1 MKQGSSIEDAH
12 YILLGNRCKEGTD
25 DPYTQE
31 ATSTPGTMFG
41 EEVIL
46 DFFES
51 FGPLALALLS
61 FTEAIIQPIPP
72 DVLFLPMAYDA
83 RNNEGLLIWLWF
95 VVTISSV
102 LGAIIGHALGKRYGT
117 KLIDKFGKPHH
128 RSQLEKLFERYG
140 TLGMFIAAV
149 SPLPYKVFGWI
160 AGASDMKLRPFI
172 LAGIF
177 GRGLRFG
184 LEALFIFMYG
194 ESAMRAVEWIL
205 DRELLMG
212 VILILTLGIIVW
224 WFMKTNTSTNSQR
237 E

>member
-1 MKQGSSIEDAH
+1 MI
-12 YILLGNRCKEGTD
+12 
-25 DPYTQE
+25 
-31 ATSTPGTMFG
+31 G

-83 RNNEGLLIWLWF
+83 RDNGGLLMWLWL
-95 VVTISSV
+95 VVTLSSV

-128 RSQLEKLFERYG
+128 RQQLENIFDRYG

-149 SPLPYKVFGWI
+149 SPLPYKVFGWM

-172 LAGIF
+172 IAGVF

-194 ESAMRAVEWIL
+194 ESAMRAFKWIL
-205 DRELLMG
+205 ERELLMG
-212 VILILTLGIIVW
+212 VILVIILVTGLW
-224 WFMKTNTSTNSQR
+224 WLKKSNASNLIQQG
-237 E
+237 

>member
-1 MKQGSSIEDAH
+1 MI
-12 YILLGNRCKEGTD
+12 
-25 DPYTQE
+25 
-31 ATSTPGTMFG
+31 G

-83 RNNEGLLIWLWF
+83 RDNESLLIWPWI
-95 VVTISSV
+95 VVTVSSV
-102 LGAIIGHALGKRYGT
+102 FGAVIGHALGKRYGS
-117 KLIDKFGKPHH
+117 KLVDKFGKPHH
-128 RSQLEKLFERYG
+128 RQQLEKMFERYG

-172 LAGIF
+172 IAGIF

-194 ESAMRAVEWIL
+194 ESAIRAVEWIL

-212 VILILTLGIIVW
+212 IILILTLATIVW
-224 WFMKTNTSTNSQR
+224 WFMQTNATTSAQ
-237 E
+237 EE

>member
-1 MKQGSSIEDAH
+1 MI
-12 YILLGNRCKEGTD
+12 
-25 DPYTQE
+25 
-31 ATSTPGTMFG
+31 G

-83 RNNEGLLIWLWF
+83 RDNEGLLIWLWL
-95 VVTISSV
+95 VVTLSSV

-117 KLIDKFGKPHH
+117 KLIDKFGKSHH
-128 RSQLEKLFERYG
+128 RQQLERLFERYG

-172 LAGIF
+172 LAGIV

-194 ESAMRAVEWIL
+194 ESAIRAVEWIL

-212 VILILTLGIIVW
+212 IILILTLATIVW
-224 WFMKTNTSTNSQR
+224 WFMRTNTSSSVQ
-237 E
+237 ED

>member
-1 MKQGSSIEDAH
+1 MI
-12 YILLGNRCKEGTD
+12 
-25 DPYTQE
+25 
-31 ATSTPGTMFG
+31 G

-83 RNNEGLLIWLWF
+83 RDSEGLLIWLWL
-95 VVTISSV
+95 VVTLSSV

-117 KLIDKFGKPHH
+117 KLIDKFGKSHH
-128 RSQLEKLFERYG
+128 RQQLERLFERYG

-212 VILILTLGIIVW
+212 IILIITLGTIVW
-224 WFMKTNTSTNSQR
+224 WFMRTNTSSSAQ
-237 E
+237 ED

>member
-1 MKQGSSIEDAH
+1 MI
-12 YILLGNRCKEGTD
+12 
-25 DPYTQE
+25 
-31 ATSTPGTMFG
+31 G

-46 DFFES
+46 DFFET

-83 RNNEGLLIWLWF
+83 RNNESLLIWLWF

-102 LGAIIGHALGKRYGT
+102 FGALIGHALGKRYGT
-117 KLIDKFGKPHH
+117 KIIDKFGKPQH
-128 RSQLEKLFERYG
+128 REQLEEMFERYG

-184 LEALFIFMYG
+184 LEALFIVIYG
-194 ESAMRAVEWIL
+194 EDAMKIVEWIL
-205 DRELLMG
+205 DREL
-212 VILILTLGIIVW
+212 VIGIILVLLLGVVLW
-224 WFMKTNTSTNSQR
+224 WLKNSNTSMPLQQ

>member
-1 MKQGSSIEDAH
+1 MI
-12 YILLGNRCKEGTD
+12 
-25 DPYTQE
+25 
-31 ATSTPGTMFG
+31 G

-72 DVLFLPMAYDA
+72 DVLFLPMAYEA
-83 RNNEGLLIWLWF
+83 RDNGGLLIWLWL
-95 VVTISSV
+95 VVTVSSV
-102 LGAIIGHALGKRYGT
+102 SGAIIGHALGKRYGT
-117 KLIDKFGKPHH
+117 RLIDKFGKRHH
-128 RSQLEKLFERYG
+128 RQQLENMFERYG

-149 SPLPYKVFGWI
+149 SPLPYKVFGWM

-172 LAGIF
+172 IAGIF

-184 LEALFIFMYG
+184 LEGLFIFMYG
-194 ESAMRAVEWIL
+194 ESAMRAFKWVLE
-205 DRELLMG
+205 RELLMG
-212 VILILTLGIIVW
+212 VILVTILVTGVW
-224 WFMKTNTSTNSQR
+224 WLKKGNNPAPNQQ

>member
-1 MKQGSSIEDAH
+1 MI
-12 YILLGNRCKEGTD
+12 
-25 DPYTQE
+25 
-31 ATSTPGTMFG
+31 G

-83 RNNEGLLIWLWF
+83 RDNESLLIWLWI
-95 VVTISSV
+95 VVTVSSV
-102 LGAIIGHALGKRYGT
+102 FGAVIGHALGKRYGS
-117 KLIDKFGKPHH
+117 KLVDKFGKPHH
-128 RSQLEKLFERYG
+128 RQQLEKMFERYG

-172 LAGIF
+172 IAGIF

-194 ESAMRAVEWIL
+194 ESAIKAVEWVL
-205 DRELLMG
+205 ERELLMG
-212 VILILTLGIIVW
+212 IILVLTLAAVVW
-224 WFMKTNTSTNSQR
+224 WLMRTNTSPVAPRIRTFRNEFTCVSFVLD
-237 E
+237 

>member
-1 MKQGSSIEDAH
+1 MI
-12 YILLGNRCKEGTD
+12 
-25 DPYTQE
+25 
-31 ATSTPGTMFG
+31 G

-83 RNNEGLLIWLWF
+83 SDNEGLLIWLWL
-95 VVTISSV
+95 VVTLSSV

-128 RSQLEKLFERYG
+128 RQQLEKLFERYG

-172 LAGIF
+172 LAGIV

-184 LEALFIFMYG
+184 LEALFIFLYG

-212 VILILTLGIIVW
+212 IILIFTLGTIVW
-224 WFMKTNTSTNSQR
+224 WFMRTNTSTSAQ
-237 E
+237 EE

>member
-1 MKQGSSIEDAH
+1 MI
-12 YILLGNRCKEGTD
+12 
-25 DPYTQE
+25 
-31 ATSTPGTMFG
+31 G

-83 RNNEGLLIWLWF
+83 RDNETLLIWLWL
-95 VVTISSV
+95 VVTVSSV
-102 LGAIIGHALGKRYGT
+102 FGAIIGHALGKRYGS
-117 KLIDKFGKPHH
+117 KLVDKFGKPHH
-128 RSQLEKLFERYG
+128 RQQLEKMFERYG

-172 LAGIF
+172 IAGIF

-194 ESAMRAVEWIL
+194 ESAIKAVEWVL
-205 DRELLMG
+205 ERELLMG
-212 VILILTLGIIVW
+212 IILVLTLAAVVW
-224 WFMKTNTSTNSQR
+224 WLMRTDTSPVHQ

>member
-1 MKQGSSIEDAH
+1 MI
-12 YILLGNRCKEGTD
+12 
-25 DPYTQE
+25 
-31 ATSTPGTMFG
+31 G

-83 RNNEGLLIWLWF
+83 RDSEGLLIWLWL
-95 VVTISSV
+95 VVTLSSV
-102 LGAIIGHALGKRYGT
+102 LGAIIGHALGKRYGA
-117 KLIDKFGKPHH
+117 KLIDKFGKSHH
-128 RSQLEKLFERYG
+128 RQQLERLFERYG

-172 LAGIF
+172 LAGIV

-212 VILILTLGIIVW
+212 IILIFTLGTIVW
-224 WFMKTNTSTNSQR
+224 WFMRTNTSTSAQ
-237 E
+237 EE

>member
-1 MKQGSSIEDAH
+1 MI
-12 YILLGNRCKEGTD
+12 
-25 DPYTQE
+25 
-31 ATSTPGTMFG
+31 G

-83 RNNEGLLIWLWF
+83 RENEGLLIWLWL
-95 VVTISSV
+95 VVTLSSV

-128 RSQLEKLFERYG
+128 RQQLEQLFERYG

-172 LAGIF
+172 LAGIV

-194 ESAMRAVEWIL
+194 ESAIRAVEWIL

-212 VILILTLGIIVW
+212 IILILTLTTIVW
-224 WFMKTNTSTNSQR
+224 WFMRTNTSTSAQ
-237 E
+237 EE

>member
-1 MKQGSSIEDAH
+1 MI
-12 YILLGNRCKEGTD
+12 
-25 DPYTQE
+25 
-31 ATSTPGTMFG
+31 G

-72 DVLFLPMAYDA
+72 DVLFLPMAYEA
-83 RNNEGLLIWLWF
+83 RDSGGLLIWLWL
-95 VVTISSV
+95 VVTVSSV
-102 LGAIIGHALGKRYGT
+102 SGAIIGHALGKRYGT
-117 KLIDKFGKPHH
+117 RLIDKFGKRHH
-128 RSQLEKLFERYG
+128 RQQLENMFERYG

-149 SPLPYKVFGWI
+149 SPLPYKVFGWM

-172 LAGIF
+172 IAGVF

-184 LEALFIFMYG
+184 LEGLFIFMYG
-194 ESAMRAVEWIL
+194 ESAMRAFKWVLE
-205 DRELLMG
+205 RELLMG
-212 VILILTLGIIVW
+212 AILVTILVIGIW
-224 WFMKTNTSTNSQR
+224 WLKKGNSPAPNQQ

>member
-1 MKQGSSIEDAH
+1 MI
-12 YILLGNRCKEGTD
+12 
-25 DPYTQE
+25 
-31 ATSTPGTMFG
+31 G

-83 RNNEGLLIWLWF
+83 RDNESLLIWLWI
-95 VVTISSV
+95 VVTVSSV
-102 LGAIIGHALGKRYGT
+102 FGAVIGHALGKRYGS
-117 KLIDKFGKPHH
+117 KLVDKFGKPHH
-128 RSQLEKLFERYG
+128 RQQLEKMFERYG

-172 LAGIF
+172 IAGIF

-194 ESAMRAVEWIL
+194 ESAIRAVEWIL

-212 VILILTLGIIVW
+212 IILILTLATIVW
-224 WFMKTNTSTNSQR
+224 WFMQTNATTSAQ
-237 E
+237 EE

>member
-1 MKQGSSIEDAH
+1 MI
-12 YILLGNRCKEGTD
+12 
-25 DPYTQE
+25 
-31 ATSTPGTMFG
+31 G

-83 RNNEGLLIWLWF
+83 RDNEGLLIWLWL
-95 VVTISSV
+95 VVTLSSV

-128 RSQLEKLFERYG
+128 RQQLEQLFERYG

-172 LAGIF
+172 LAGIV

-184 LEALFIFMYG
+184 LEALFIFLYG

-212 VILILTLGIIVW
+212 IILIFTLGTIVW
-224 WFMKTNTSTNSQR
+224 WFMRTNTSTSAQ
-237 E
+237 EE

>member
-1 MKQGSSIEDAH
+1 MI
-12 YILLGNRCKEGTD
+12 
-25 DPYTQE
+25 
-31 ATSTPGTMFG
+31 G

-83 RNNEGLLIWLWF
+83 RDNGGLLMWLWL
-95 VVTISSV
+95 VVTLSSV

-128 RSQLEKLFERYG
+128 RQQLENIFDRYG

-149 SPLPYKVFGWI
+149 SPLPYKVFGWM

-172 LAGIF
+172 IAGVF

-194 ESAMRAVEWIL
+194 ESAMRAFKWIL
-205 DRELLMG
+205 ERELLMG
-212 VILILTLGIIVW
+212 VILVIILVTGLWLI
-224 WFMKTNTSTNSQR
+224 KKSNTSNLIQQG
-237 E
+237 

>member
-1 MKQGSSIEDAH
+1 MI
-12 YILLGNRCKEGTD
+12 
-25 DPYTQE
+25 
-31 ATSTPGTMFG
+31 G

-83 RNNEGLLIWLWF
+83 RDNEGLLVWLWL
-95 VVTISSV
+95 VVTLSSV

-128 RSQLEKLFERYG
+128 RQQLEKLFERYG

-172 LAGIF
+172 LAGIV

-184 LEALFIFMYG
+184 LEALFIFLYG

-212 VILILTLGIIVW
+212 IILIFTLGTIVW
-224 WFMKTNTSTNSQR
+224 WFMRTNTSTSAQ
-237 E
+237 EE

>member
-1 MKQGSSIEDAH
+1 MI
-12 YILLGNRCKEGTD
+12 
-25 DPYTQE
+25 
-31 ATSTPGTMFG
+31 G

-51 FGPLALALLS
+51 FGPFALALLS

-83 RNNEGLLIWLWF
+83 RDTEGLLIWLWF
-95 VVTISSV
+95 VVTLSSV
-102 LGAIIGHALGKRYGT
+102 LGAVIGHALGKQYGT

-128 RSQLEKLFERYG
+128 RQQLEQMFERYG

-149 SPLPYKVFGWI
+149 SPLPYKVFGWM

-172 LAGIF
+172 IAGFF

-184 LEALFIFMYG
+184 LEALFILMYG
-194 ESAMRAVEWIL
+194 ETAVKAVEWIL
-205 DRELLMG
+205 ARELLMG
-212 VILILTLGIIVW
+212 IILVTTLIAIIW
-224 WFMKTNTSTNSQR
+224 WLKKAKSSPLVQQV
-237 E
+237 

>member
-1 MKQGSSIEDAH
+1 MI
-12 YILLGNRCKEGTD
+12 
-25 DPYTQE
+25 
-31 ATSTPGTMFG
+31 G

-83 RNNEGLLIWLWF
+83 RENEGLLVWLWL
-95 VVTISSV
+95 VVTLSSV

-128 RSQLEKLFERYG
+128 RQQLEQLFERYG

-172 LAGIF
+172 LAGIV

-184 LEALFIFMYG
+184 LEALFILMYG
-194 ESAMRAVEWIL
+194 ESAIRAVEWIL

-212 VILILTLGIIVW
+212 IILILTLGTIVW
-224 WFMKTNTSTNSQR
+224 WFMRTSTPTSAQ
-237 E
+237 EE

>member
-1 MKQGSSIEDAH
+1 MI
-12 YILLGNRCKEGTD
+12 
-25 DPYTQE
+25 
-31 ATSTPGTMFG
+31 G

-83 RNNEGLLIWLWF
+83 RDNEGLLIWLWL
-95 VVTISSV
+95 VVTLSSV

-128 RSQLEKLFERYG
+128 RQQLEQLFERYG
-140 TLGMFIAAV
+140 TLGIFIAAV

-172 LAGIF
+172 LAGIV

-184 LEALFIFMYG
+184 LEALFILMYG
-194 ESAMRAVEWIL
+194 ESAIRAVEWIL

-212 VILILTLGIIVW
+212 IILILTLGTIVW
-224 WFMKTNTSTNSQR
+224 WFMRTSTPTSAQ
-237 E
+237 EE

>member
-1 MKQGSSIEDAH
+1 MI
-12 YILLGNRCKEGTD
+12 
-25 DPYTQE
+25 
-31 ATSTPGTMFG
+31 G

-83 RNNEGLLIWLWF
+83 RDNEGLLIWLWL
-95 VVTISSV
+95 VVTLSSV

-128 RSQLEKLFERYG
+128 RQQLEKLFERYG

-172 LAGIF
+172 LAGIV

-184 LEALFIFMYG
+184 LEALFIFLYG

-212 VILILTLGIIVW
+212 IILIFTLGTIVW
-224 WFMKTNTSTNSQR
+224 WFMRTNTSSSVQ
-237 E
+237 ED

>member
-1 MKQGSSIEDAH
+1 MI
-12 YILLGNRCKEGTD
+12 
-25 DPYTQE
+25 
-31 ATSTPGTMFG
+31 G

-46 DFFES
+46 DFFQS

-83 RNNEGLLIWLWF
+83 RDNEALLIGLWL
-95 VVTISSV
+95 VVTLSSV
-102 LGAIIGHALGKRYGT
+102 LGAIVGHALGKRYGT
-117 KLIDKFGKPHH
+117 KLIDKFGKPQH
-128 RSQLEKLFERYG
+128 RQQLEKLFEQYG

-149 SPLPYKVFGWI
+149 SPLPYKVFGWM

-172 LAGIF
+172 IAGIF
-177 GRGLRFG
+177 GRSLRFG

-194 ESAMRAVEWIL
+194 ESAIRAVKWIL

-212 VILILTLGIIVW
+212 VILVIILGIGLW
-224 WFMKTNTSTNSQR
+224 WFKKTSISMPLQ
-237 E
+237 EK

>member
-1 MKQGSSIEDAH
+1 MI
-12 YILLGNRCKEGTD
+12 
-25 DPYTQE
+25 
-31 ATSTPGTMFG
+31 G

-83 RNNEGLLIWLWF
+83 RDNESLLIWLWI
-95 VVTISSV
+95 VVTVSSV
-102 LGAIIGHALGKRYGT
+102 FGAVIGHALGKRYGS
-117 KLIDKFGKPHH
+117 KLVDKFGKPHH
-128 RSQLEKLFERYG
+128 RQQLEKMFERYG

-172 LAGIF
+172 IAGIF

-194 ESAMRAVEWIL
+194 ESAIKAVEWVL
-205 DRELLMG
+205 ERELLMG
-212 VILILTLGIIVW
+212 IILVLTLAAVVW
-224 WFMKTNTSTNSQR
+224 WLMRTNTSPVHQ